1 MGIPF
6 IDEAAIRA
14 LALTPAEIRA
24 AVREAF
30 VQRADG
36 RASLV
41 PKLGIYPPGGGLF
54 HAMPAALQELAVV
67 KWLTEGARPAPGR
80 PRLQATLL
88 ASDPDSGHLLAVL
101 DASLLTGL
109 RTAAVTALAVQAA
122 PPAQA
127 RRIAFI
133 GAGLQAHAH
142 AEALADLLP
151 LASATVL
158 SRTGASTMSLV
169 ARLRE
174 LGVEAEAETDPR
186 AALESADLVVTGIP
200 FVERVEPFLDAAWL
214 QPHAFAAAVDLGRS
228 WQSTSWDC
236 FARRITDDRRHTAAF
251 LASGLTD
258 LPGEFEH
265 DLSELLPGGEVEEFA
280 AGPTLL
286 FAPGVA
292 IADAAMALLVLRR
305 LGLVRA

>member
-1 MGIPF
+1 
-6 IDEAAIRA
+6 
-14 LALTPAEIRA
+14 
-24 AVREAF
+24 
-30 VQRADG
+30 
-36 RASLV
+36 
-41 PKLGIYPPGGGLF
+41 
-54 HAMPAALQELAVV
+54 
-67 KWLTEGARPAPGR
+67 
-80 PRLQATLL
+80 
-88 ASDPDSGHLLAVL
+88 
-101 DASLLTGL
+101 
-109 RTAAVTALAVQAA
+109 
-122 PPAQA
+122 
-127 RRIAFI
+127 
-133 GAGLQAHAH
+133 
-142 AEALADLLP
+142 
-151 LASATVL
+151 
-158 SRTGASTMSLV
+158 MSLV

-228 WQSTSWDC
+228 WQSASWDC